1 MYNFFSYYPILFNY
15 QFPIFNYY
23 SYLCTRNKLKRSM
36 INRELIRIK
45 LVQVLYSYIQKGTHN
60 PDVAEKE
67 LQLSLDKA
75 YDLYNYLLMLLVEV
89 SRMSVRMLEVHEKRS
104 KKLKDGIKW
113 SHKFVDNRFIIQ
125 LESNR
130 QLRDYCSEHELSW
143 ADHEI
148 FVRDL
153 YNKVEASEFYKQY
166 MESETSSYEE
176 DREVWRL
183 IYRNLICNN
192 EELSDLLE
200 DTNVYWNDDKTIVDT
215 FVLKTI
221 NRFSENSTS
230 TWPLMPE
237 YKSDADLDF
246 AKKLLYRAIMG
257 QEHFNEL
264 ISSTTR
270 KWDFKRIALM
280 DRIILQLGLAEIL
293 TFPNIPLS
301 VSINEY
307 VDIAKMYS
315 TPKSDKYINATLDAI
330 AKKLL
335 AEGKLVKEETTNQ

>member
-1 MYNFFSYYPILFNY
+1 
-15 QFPIFNYY
+15 
-23 SYLCTRNKLKRSM
+23 M

-45 LVQVLYSYIQKGTHN
+45 LVQVLYSYLQKGTHN

-67 LQLSLDKA
+67 LLLSLDKA

-89 SRMSVRMLEVHEKRS
+89 SRMSVRMLEVYEKRS

-113 SHKFVDNRFIIQ
+113 SHRFVDNRFIIQ

-130 QLRDYCSEHELSW
+130 QLRDYCSEHDLSW
-143 ADHEI
+143 ADHEA

-153 YNKVEASEFYKQY
+153 YNKVEASEFYKDY
-166 MESETSSYEE
+166 MASETTSYEM

-183 IYRNLICNN
+183 IYRHLIVGN

-200 DTNVYWNDDKTIVDT
+200 DTNIYWNDDKTIVDT

-221 NRFSENSTS
+221 NRFTENTTS
-230 TWPLMPE
+230 TFPLMPE

-246 AKKLLYRAIMG
+246 AKKLLYRAIVG
-257 QEHFNEL
+257 QEHYGEL
-264 ISSTTR
+264 ISGTTR

-280 DRIILQLGLAEIL
+280 DRVILQLGLAEIT
-293 TFPNIPLS
+293 TFPSIPLS

-315 TPKSDKYINATLDAI
+315 TPKSDKYINAILDTI
-330 AKKLL
+330 AKRLIE
-335 AEGKLVKEETTNQ
+335 EGKLTKDSPTDN

>member
-1 MYNFFSYYPILFNY
+1 
-15 QFPIFNYY
+15 
-23 SYLCTRNKLKRSM
+23 M

-45 LVQVLYSYIQKGTHN
+45 LVQVLYSYLQKGTHN

-67 LQLSLDKA
+67 LLLSLDKA

-89 SRMSVRMLEVHEKRS
+89 SRMSVRMLEVYEKRS

-113 SHKFVDNRFIIQ
+113 SHRFVDNRFIIQ

-130 QLRDYCSEHELSW
+130 QLRDYCSEHDLSW
-143 ADHEI
+143 ADHEA

-153 YNKVEASEFYKQY
+153 YNKVEASDFYKDY
-166 MESETSSYEE
+166 MASETTSYEM

-183 IYRNLICNN
+183 IYRHLIVGN

-200 DTNVYWNDDKTIVDT
+200 DTNIYWNDDKTIVDT

-221 NRFSENSTS
+221 NRFTENTTS
-230 TWPLMPE
+230 TFPLMPE

-246 AKKLLYRAIMG
+246 AKKLLYRAIVG
-257 QEHFNEL
+257 QEHYGEL
-264 ISSTTR
+264 ISGTTR

-280 DRIILQLGLAEIL
+280 DRVILQLGLAEIT
-293 TFPNIPLS
+293 TFPSIPLS

-315 TPKSDKYINATLDAI
+315 TPKSDKYINATLDTI
-330 AKKLL
+330 AKRLIE
-335 AEGKLVKEETTNQ
+335 EGKLTKDSPTDN

>member
-1 MYNFFSYYPILFNY
+1 
-15 QFPIFNYY
+15 
-23 SYLCTRNKLKRSM
+23 M

-45 LVQVLYSYIQKGTHN
+45 LVQVLYSYLQKGTHN

-67 LQLSLDKA
+67 LLLSLDKA

-89 SRMSVRMLEVHEKRS
+89 SRMSVRMLEVYEKRS

-113 SHKFVDNRFIIQ
+113 SHRFVDNRFIIQ

-130 QLRDYCSEHELSW
+130 QLRDYCSEHDLSW
-143 ADHEI
+143 ADHEA

-153 YNKVEASEFYKQY
+153 YNKVEASEFYKDY
-166 MESETSSYEE
+166 MASETTSYEM

-183 IYRNLICNN
+183 IYRHLIVGN

-200 DTNVYWNDDKTIVDT
+200 DTNIYWNDDKTIVDT

-221 NRFSENSTS
+221 NRFTENTTS
-230 TWPLMPE
+230 TFPLMPE

-246 AKKLLYRAIMG
+246 AKKLLYRAIVG
-257 QEHFNEL
+257 QEHYGEL
-264 ISSTTR
+264 ISGTTR

-280 DRIILQLGLAEIL
+280 DRVILQLGLAEIT
-293 TFPNIPLS
+293 TFPSIPLS

-315 TPKSDKYINATLDAI
+315 TPKSDKYINATLDTI
-330 AKKLL
+330 AKRLIE
-335 AEGKLVKEETTNQ
+335 EGKLTKDSPTDN